1 MGDFINASI
10 CEVCWNEKYPE
21 RKAPEKYGDHL
32 VCHFCGGIHGS
43 GIYIRQKSADRLQRD
58 LATMTV
64 RAETAERERDE
75 ARAMLAESKA
85 SLDRVGPIADEC
97 LQIAKTMAGSREE
110 AAASER
116 AAIVAMLERV
126 ARQYDDLHGND
137 EANALYAIAEEI
149 IRLDHHRE
157 PGKETT

>member
-1 MGDFINASI
+1 MAAQKKMTKTAQRGYVAMACVVGANELARMAKSVGDAIWWRELRATFVREALKHGVTLENGDELQTIRVDSPMPTA
-10 CEVCWNEKYPE
+10 NE
-21 RKAPEKYGDHL
+21 
-32 VCHFCGGIHGS
+32 
-43 GIYIRQKSADRLQRD
+43 
-58 LATMTV
+58 
-64 RAETAERERDE
+64 
-75 ARAMLAESKA
+75 AMMFAA
-85 SLDRVGPIADEC
+85 
-97 LQIAKTMAGSREE
+97 